1 MPSSDLSRYRWN
13 LRILLVE
20 TPSRQNPIYLAAKKE
35 YDTNMQKYHTHYVKF
50 ITKIKKSLAAP
61 IIKLIGFDGGVKKIY
76 NELTTKLVMADI
88 AAMPM
93 GGLVRPKNMS
103 LYSDYHPTSST
114 SGLGFKNGPT
124 ARRTIHTI
132 KNRKVKYQ
140 KRVLDTMIGRAKHH
154 PHQTAKM
161 RYAIAILSD
170 YKKKFSVSRK

>member
-35 YDTNMQKYHTHYVKF
+35 YDTNMQKYHSHYTKLV
-50 ITKIKKSLAAP
+50 TKIKKSLDAP

-93 GGLVRPKNMS
+93 GC
-103 LYSDYHPTSST
+103 Y
-114 SGLGFKNGPT
+114 
-124 ARRTIHTI
+124 
-132 KNRKVKYQ
+132 
-140 KRVLDTMIGRAKHH
+140 
-154 PHQTAKM
+154 
-161 RYAIAILSD
+161 
-170 YKKKFSVSRK
+170 